1 MTLAWVA
8 IKFLSVAGRFG
19 KAPGSPEQIGA
30 SAAYFPIVG
39 LLLGLVLT
47 ALNRLFDPLVE
58 SEIDSA
64 ILITGLILLTG
75 AIHLEG
81 LQRTCDRLLAPANIS
96 GSNHPL
102 TIYGI
107 LSVILVVIFKIRAV
121 EVMGETRNV
130 GLLFAPAFGRW
141 SLVLF
146 LYGPI
151 WLNQESLG
159 RITQSVKA
167 WHLVITTAAILAF
180 AGFVIGRAGL
190 WVALSVSVLAL
201 LSRAYFQRRH
211 AEINHDQLGAL
222 VEVCET
228 VSFVLLA
235 SL

>member
-1 MTLAWVA
+1 MTHAWVA

-39 LLLGLVLT
+39 LLLGLVLA

-58 SEIDSA
+58 SEINSA
-64 ILITGLILLTG
+64 IVITGLILLTG

-81 LQRTCDRLLAPANIS
+81 LQRTFDRLLAPAKVPA
-96 GSNHPL
+96 SNHPS

-107 LSVILVVIFKIRAV
+107 LAVILVIIFKIRAV

-130 GLLFAPAFGRW
+130 SLLLAPAFGRW

-151 WLNQESLG
+151 WINEESLG

-167 WHLVITTAAILAF
+167 WHLVITTLAILAF
-180 AGFVIGRAGL
+180 AAFVIGRAGL
-190 WVALSVSVLAL
+190 WIALSVSVLAL
-201 LSRAYFQRRH
+201 LSRAYLQRRH
-211 AEINHDQLGAL
+211 TGISHDQLGAL

-228 VSFVLLA
+228 VSFILLA